1 MTDLMDHG
9 FDGLCLAH
17 VGLDKNT
24 LFRKIAAAI
33 STARKRLNG
42 NGVRGNAAQ
51 SRNHAL
57 ILCYI
62 AGQLFYKL
70 RQRFSLRLAHI
81 EYRNGAETHAL
92 HPLNRGGG

>member
-9 FDGLCLAH
+9 LDGLDLAH
-17 VGLDKNT
+17 IWLHQNT
-24 LFRKIAAAI
+24 PLYEITAAV
-33 STARKRLNG
+33 STARKRLHG